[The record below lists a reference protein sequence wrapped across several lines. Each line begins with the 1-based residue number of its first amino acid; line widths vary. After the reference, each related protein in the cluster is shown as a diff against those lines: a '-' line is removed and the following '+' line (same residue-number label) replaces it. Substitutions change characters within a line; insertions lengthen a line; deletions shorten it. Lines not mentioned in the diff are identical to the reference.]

1 MEKRYLKNPIAF
13 LIIPL
18 LVCMNFSCN
27 RIDSHIKKG
36 TTNLEL
42 GDFKRA
48 ETHFEAVLELDP
60 SNFNARL
67 GLAKSLLQQ
76 YTTQPADSVL
86 ILDCITQL
94 EAART
99 LRPDKEVEKLL
110 SIVWFKRANILLS
123 YKDTIAAMAALSRS
137 TGFDPAAT
145 GPVNLAGILYFNRG
159 DRAKALNLFRMV
171 ITADT
176 SSVQGF
182 FNAGMVHWADSNY
195 AAAYEY
201 WYKAAL
207 RSPDDKEIL
216 TWTAQAKK
224 RADSLSGSTAGSA
237 KERVLSQKSSGNVL
251 Q

>member
-1 MEKRYLKNPIAF
+1 MEKRDFKNSIIF
-13 LIIPL
+13 LSITL
-18 LVCMNFSCN
+18 LVCMNFTCN
-27 RIDSHIKKG
+27 QIDSRIKKG

-48 ETHFEAVLELDP
+48 KTHFEAVLELDP
-60 SNFNARL
+60 SNFDARL

-76 YTTQPADSVL
+76 YSTHPVDTVL
-86 ILDCITQL
+86 VFDCMTQL

-99 LRPDKEVEKLL
+99 LRPEKEVEKLL

-123 YKDTIAAMAALSRS
+123 YGDTIAAMAALSRS

-159 DRAKALNLFRMV
+159 DRAKALNLFRLV
-171 ITADT
+171 ISSDT
-176 SSVQGF
+176 LSVQGY

-195 AAAYEY
+195 TEAYDY

-207 RSPDDKEIL
+207 RSPDDKEII
-216 TWTAQAKK
+216 TWAAQAKNK
-224 RADSLSGSTAGSA
+224 IDSSSGNTVSSSV
-237 KERVLSQKSSGNVL
+237 ESVLSQESRERAL
-251 Q
+251 P

>member
-1 MEKRYLKNPIAF
+1 MENRYLKNTLVIPIIA
-13 LIIPL
+13 L

-27 RIDSHIKKG
+27 QIDSHIKKG
-36 TTNLEL
+36 TTNLDL

-48 ETHFEAVLELDP
+48 RTHFETVLELDP

-76 YTTQPADSVL
+76 YSTRPADSVL

-99 LRPDKEVEKLL
+99 LRPDMEVEKLL
-110 SIVWFKRANILLS
+110 SIVWFKRANLLLS
-123 YKDTIAAMAALSRS
+123 NKDSVAAMAALSRS

-159 DRAKALNLFRMV
+159 DHAKALNLFRKV
-171 ITADT
+171 IAADT
-176 SSVQGF
+176 SSVQGY
-182 FNAGMVHWADSNY
+182 FNAGMVLWADSNY
-195 AAAYEY
+195 TDAYEY
-201 WYKAAL
+201 WFKAAV

-216 TWTAQAKK
+216 TWAAQAKRK
-224 RADSLSGSTAGSA
+224 ADRVTGSAAGSA
-237 KERVLSQKSSGNVL
+237 EEHSVSQIGSGNVV